1 VTDMTDMTD
10 MTDSI
15 PVFLDIDG
23 VLQSAASVMAGTPI
37 VHSHDL
43 PGVQRMKTTQ
53 ATALLLRVQNLH
65 EPRIHWWIASSWCNH
80 NHPDELCEAFTAL
93 GFKNVH
99 TCASGHRLTRVQKVL
114 AGMTP
119 EKREA
124 AIIID
129 DSAAFR
135 GTELEGCWIDI
146 DARNG
151 FDGTAYYQMLHMLG
165 VSKPELF
172 LW

>member
-1 VTDMTDMTD
+1 MT
-10 MTDSI
+10 SI

-23 VLQSAASVMAGTPI
+23 VLQSAASVMAGQQI
-37 VHSHDL
+37 KIAHAHDL
-43 PGVQRMKTTQ
+43 STVQYMAGTQ
-53 ATALLLRVQNLH
+53 ATALLLRIQNLH
-65 EPRIHWWIASSWCNH
+65 EPRIQWWIASSWCND
-80 NHPDELCEAFTAL
+80 NPPDELRTSFEAI
-93 GFKNVH
+93 GFKNVQV
-99 TCASGHRLTRVQKVL
+99 CASGHRLTRVQKAL
-114 AGMTP
+114 AAMTP
-119 EKREA
+119 EQREA

-135 GTELEGCWIDI
+135 GTDLEERWIDI

-151 FDGTAYYQMLHMLG
+151 FDGTAYYQMLGMLG

>member
-1 VTDMTDMTD
+1 MTDMTD
-10 MTDSI
+10 TTDII

-23 VLQSAASVMAGTPI
+23 VLQSAASVMASQQPKI
-37 VHSHDL
+37 AHAHELSS
-43 PGVQRMKTTQ
+43 VQHLKNTQ

-65 EPRIHWWIASSWCNH
+65 EPRIQWWIASSWCNG
-80 NHPDELCEAFTAL
+80 NNPDELRTAFESI
-93 GFKNVH
+93 GFKNVQV
-99 TCASGHRLTRVQKVL
+99 CASGSRLSRVQQAL
-114 AGMTP
+114 ASMTNP
-119 EKREA
+119 QREA

-151 FDGTAYYQMLHMLG
+151 FDGTAYYQMLGMLG
-165 VSKPELF
+165 ISKPELF